1 MECFSVYEEISVV
14 KNHFCPENKVSH
26 RETSSTTRFHTV
38 ENVIFEHAQNE
49 KQNSTCHIRVEET
62 VTKRGLI
69 QEK

>member
-1 MECFSVYEEISVV
+1 MG
-14 KNHFCPENKVSH
+14 KNYFCSESKVSH
-26 RETSSTTRFHTV
+26 RETSSTTRFHAG
-38 ENVIFEHAQNE
+38 ENVIFGQAQNE

>member
-1 MECFSVYEEISVV
+1 MG
-14 KNHFCPENKVSH
+14 KNYYCSDNKFSH
-26 RETSSTTRFHTV
+26 RETSSTTKFHAG

-69 QEK
+69 QER